1 MRIAKTQRWIS
12 QPPSSKSL
20 KFVSM
25 HKHKKD
31 YDIDDVVSSV
41 SSDPLELENQAQY
54 DFKEEEPTVK
64 EV

>member
-12 QPPSSKSL
+12 QPPLSKSL

-31 YDIDDVVSSV
+31 YDIDDVVSS
-41 SSDPLELENQAQY
+41 DPLELENQAQY
-54 DFKEEEPTVK
+54 DFKEEEPPVK